1 MCAITNNQSSRYI
14 SNGCYIVG
22 ASSWTYNLI
31 KGGSTLARLYKYRW
45 QFAMVFPA
53 VILLFLFNYIPMAGI
68 QIAFRDFQIGASI
81 WSSPWVGFENFSFL
95 EESQFW
101 VVVTNTLYISIL
113 KFAFGF
119 PAPILLAI
127 MINEV
132 THSGFKRFV
141 QSVSYL
147 PHFFSWIVVAYILQ
161 SMLTLDGGLVN
172 QIIENFGGEKIFFLG
187 STDWFRP
194 MIVSSGLWKEIGW
207 NSILYL
213 AAITAIDPQ
222 LYEAAKVEGAG
233 KLAQIRHITFPG
245 ILPTVSIVLIL
256 SIPSLITVG
265 MDQIYPLMNPANME
279 VADVLD
285 TYVLRSGLQQG
296 YFGMATAVGLLSS
309 VIALLLVLGT
319 NQLSRKING
328 EGLW

>member
-1 MCAITNNQSSRYI
+1 M
-14 SNGCYIVG
+14 G
-22 ASSWTYNLI
+22 
-31 KGGSTLARLYKYRW
+31 KLYKYRW
-45 QFAMVFPA
+45 QFLMIAPA
-53 VILLFLFNYIPMAGI
+53 VLLLFLFSYIPMAGI
-68 QIAFRDFQIGASI
+68 MVAFRDFRIGSSI
-81 WSSPWVGFENFSFL
+81 WNSPWVGFDNFTFL
-95 EESQFW
+95 SEPQFW
-101 VVVTNTLYISIL
+101 VVVKNTLYISVL
-113 KFAFGF
+113 KFIFGF
-119 PAPILLAI
+119 PAPIILAL

-132 THSGFKRFV
+132 AHRGFKRFV

-147 PHFFSWIVVAYILQ
+147 PHFFSWIVIAYILQ
-161 SMLTLDGGLVN
+161 SFLTLDGGLVN
-172 QIIENFGGEKIFFLG
+172 DLIAKAGGEPIFFLG
-187 STDWFRP
+187 STEWFRP

-233 KLAQIRHITFPG
+233 RWAQIRYITFPG

-256 SIPSLITVG
+256 SIPGLITVG
-265 MDQIYPLMNPANME
+265 MDQIYPLMNSANMP

-309 VIALLLVLGT
+309 IIALLLVLST

>member
-1 MCAITNNQSSRYI
+1 MVR
-14 SNGCYIVG
+14 
-22 ASSWTYNLI
+22 LPL
-31 KGGSTLARLYKYRW
+31 LAVELGQRGESMMGRLYKYRW
-45 QFAMVFPA
+45 QYLMIAPA
-53 VILLFLFNYIPMAGI
+53 VLLLFLFNYVPMAGI

-81 WSSPWVGFENFSFL
+81 WDSPWVGFDNFAFL
-95 EESQFW
+95 QEPQFR
-101 VVVTNTLYISIL
+101 VVVVNTLYISVL
-113 KFAFGF
+113 KFIFGF

-127 MINEV
+127 LINEL

-161 SMLTLDGGLVN
+161 SFLTLDGGLAN
-172 QIIENFGGEKIFFLG
+172 DLITKAGGEPIFFLG
-187 STDWFRP
+187 SEGWFRP
-194 MIVSSGLWKEIGW
+194 MIVGSGLWKEVGW
-207 NSILYL
+207 NTILYL
-213 AAITAIDPQ
+213 AAITTIDPQ

-233 KLAQIRHITFPG
+233 KLAQIRHITLPG
-245 ILPTVSIVLIL
+245 IMSTIAIVLIL

-265 MDQIYPLMNPANME
+265 LDQIYPLMNPANMA

-309 VIALLLVLGT
+309 ILALILVLAT
-319 NQLSRKING
+319 NQLSRRING

>member
-1 MCAITNNQSSRYI
+1 M
-14 SNGCYIVG
+14 G
-22 ASSWTYNLI
+22 
-31 KGGSTLARLYKYRW
+31 KLYKYRW
-45 QFAMVFPA
+45 QFLMIAPA
-53 VILLFLFNYIPMAGI
+53 VLLLFLFSYIPMAGI
-68 QIAFRDFQIGASI
+68 MVAFRDFRIGSSI
-81 WSSPWVGFENFSFL
+81 WNSPWVGFDNFTFL
-95 EESQFW
+95 SEPQFW
-101 VVVTNTLYISIL
+101 VVVKNTLYISVL
-113 KFAFGF
+113 KFIFGF
-119 PAPILLAI
+119 PAPIILAL

-132 THSGFKRFV
+132 AHRGFKRFV

-147 PHFFSWIVVAYILQ
+147 PHFFSWIVIAYILQ
-161 SMLTLDGGLVN
+161 SFLTLDGGLVN
-172 QIIENFGGEKIFFLG
+172 DLIVKAGGEPIFFLG
-187 STDWFRP
+187 STEWFRP

-233 KLAQIRHITFPG
+233 RWAQIRYITFPG

-256 SIPSLITVG
+256 SIPGLITVG
-265 MDQIYPLMNPANME
+265 MDQIYPLMNSANMP

-309 VIALLLVLGT
+309 IIALLLVLST